1 MNLYSEFV
9 KNNEKVKVKFE
20 SDPYSDRLFSNWE
33 INSLTSKI
41 NSFYY
46 KTEMLNS
53 IESLILSGISPSKIW
68 IINNSVDIYNQYSRY
83 PNGFI
88 HTPNEITKLYYL
100 GVPISLEPSNSVL
113 RLNIFFSAFREIN
126 YILVKNN
133 LRYLDRHS
141 ILTDIYIKIIEN
153 QTSLNVFDYF
163 ETTIKVDNPPIEED
177 IWKSIEKILSNY
189 KNELLKERNQ
199 SSFFKIFQSLERPL
213 IVVQYEDHIELL
225 GYELFKRSEFKKEN
239 PRFLETNTISQNS
252 PLIIELSMTV
262 AFLSGL
268 ISVGYQRV
276 QMYRT
281 DIEHLEQQN
290 DKEQEIQ
297 DLESEIQKI
306 EAEIADLEQNSVSF
320 NQSSNSNK
328 LTSPVL
334 DDLSETRAAESKKL
348 AKEFDE
354 KKMSISM

>member
-1 MNLYSEFV
+1 M
-9 KNNEKVKVKFE
+9 
-20 SDPYSDRLFSNWE
+20 
-33 INSLTSKI
+33 
-41 NSFYY
+41 
-46 KTEMLNS
+46 
-53 IESLILSGISPSKIW
+53 
-68 IINNSVDIYNQYSRY
+68 
-83 PNGFI
+83 
-88 HTPNEITKLYYL
+88 
-100 GVPISLEPSNSVL
+100 
-113 RLNIFFSAFREIN
+113 
-126 YILVKNN
+126 
-133 LRYLDRHS
+133 
-141 ILTDIYIKIIEN
+141 
-153 QTSLNVFDYF
+153 FDYF